1 MIELLPVA
9 EEPLLNI
16 NSSLSLG
23 HVPKPLKLADI
34 KPLIKKPKLDPC
46 ELANYRPISNL
57 PFMSEILEKLC
68 LSNCAPC
75 KKKNDIY
82 EEFQTGFR
90 PHPSTETALLSKSKK
105 KYFLLALEQS
115 CLSLLVLLDLSVAF
129 DTIDQDILIDLLQN
143 YTGIQE

>member
-1 MIELLPVA
+1 
-9 EEPLLNI
+9 
-16 NSSLSLG
+16 
-23 HVPKPLKLADI
+23 
-34 KPLIKKPKLDPC
+34 
-46 ELANYRPISNL
+46 
-57 PFMSEILEKLC
+57 MSVKLC
-68 LSNCAPC
+68 SLQ
-75 KKKNDIY
+75 KKNDIY

>member
-1 MIELLPVA
+1 
-9 EEPLLNI
+9 
-16 NSSLSLG
+16 
-23 HVPKPLKLADI
+23 
-34 KPLIKKPKLDPC
+34 
-46 ELANYRPISNL
+46 
-57 PFMSEILEKLC
+57 MSVKLC
-68 LSNCAPC
+68 SLQ
-75 KKKNDIY
+75 KKNIY

-105 KYFLLALEQS
+105 KIETKEQS

>member
-1 MIELLPVA
+1 
-9 EEPLLNI
+9 
-16 NSSLSLG
+16 
-23 HVPKPLKLADI
+23 
-34 KPLIKKPKLDPC
+34 
-46 ELANYRPISNL
+46 
-57 PFMSEILEKLC
+57 MSVKLC
-68 LSNCAPC
+68 SLQ
-75 KKKNDIY
+75 KKNYIY

-143 YTGIQE
+143 YTGIQEQALRWFRSYLSDHYNFVYLVISIITSKVWSTTRIFPRSSAIFNIHVAPW